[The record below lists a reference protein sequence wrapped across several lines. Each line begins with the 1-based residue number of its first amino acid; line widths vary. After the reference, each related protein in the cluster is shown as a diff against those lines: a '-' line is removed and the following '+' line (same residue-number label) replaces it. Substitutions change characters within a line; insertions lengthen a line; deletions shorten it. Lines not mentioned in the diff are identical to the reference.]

1 MLQNCNKE
9 LKIIEDNL
17 RQTEEEKKIQKE
29 EIEPIEKM
37 IKTKILGIL
46 LLFFTI
52 FWTYLGIYDFITF
65 GLGLTI
71 IHVTLYVFS
80 YIVGIALIMIKK
92 GGTYHK
98 LLLISGIILIV
109 IFILWTVMIILA
121 ISFL

>member
-1 MLQNCNKE
+1 LLQNCNKE
-9 LKIIEDNL
+9 SKVIEDTL
-17 RQTEEEKKIQKE
+17 RQTEEEKQLQIE
-29 EIEPIEKM
+29 EIKPIEKM

-46 LLFFTI
+46 LLIFTI

-71 IHVTLYVFS
+71 FHVILYVFS

-98 LLLISGIILIV
+98 LLLMSGIILIV
-109 IFILWTVMIILA
+109 IYFLLTILVALA
-121 ISFL
+121 TSFS